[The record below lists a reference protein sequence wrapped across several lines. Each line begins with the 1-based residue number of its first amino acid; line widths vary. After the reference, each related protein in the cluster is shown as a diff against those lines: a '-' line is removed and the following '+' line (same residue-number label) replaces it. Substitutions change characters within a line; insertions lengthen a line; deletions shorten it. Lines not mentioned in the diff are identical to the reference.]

1 MITERKMIDKNKLVR
16 IFKMFKNEPN
26 KVFLAADFIIR
37 RKGVL
42 REKYLNTLIFL
53 GLIKRVPAVYKCG
66 NKLLATRRV
75 KGYKLKM
82 IKIKE
87 VIKGGHK

>member
-26 KVFLAADFIIR
+26 KVFLAADFIIM

-75 KGYKLKM
+75 KGYKLK
-82 IKIKE
+82 IKE